1 MITSF
6 LGWIT
11 SSNRNAII
19 ALILSAL
26 IGAQAATLITVNV
39 VQDTSEPPVW
49 MQKEKEKIDALR
61 DYNLNAWKKMVHE

>member
-1 MITSF
+1 MITSL

-26 IGAQAATLITVNV
+26 IGAQAATLITVNI

-49 MQKEKEKIDALR
+49 MQKEKAKVDALR
-61 DYNLNAWKKMVHE
+61 EYNLNAWKKMVRE